1 MSLEFRNHFGF
12 ALPWILNSFEDGGWM
27 VGWWMEDGGIVN
39 LEREISVICVYRIL
53 VELHVSGFLDATQE

>member
-12 ALPWILNSFEDGGWM
+12 ALRLILNSDGG
-27 VGWWMEDGGIVN
+27 EDGGIVN

-53 VELHVSGFLDATQE
+53 VELHVSGFLDATQ

>member
-1 MSLEFRNHFGF
+1 MSLEFRNDFGF
-12 ALPWILNSFEDGGWM
+12 ALPWILNSDGG
-27 VGWWMEDGGIVN
+27 EDGGIVN

>member
-12 ALPWILNSFEDGGWM
+12 ALPWILNSDGG
-27 VGWWMEDGGIVN
+27 EDGGIVN

>member
-12 ALPWILNSFEDGGWM
+12 ALRWILNSFEDGG
-27 VGWWMEDGGIVN
+27 EDGGIVN